1 LAGKGFSWYLNTLTN
16 EPANDILS
24 TLKKKN
30 MKEKEKPKAQPY
42 DPKLVE
48 DKIYK
53 GWLESGHFHG
63 EIKKDK
69 KPYSIV
75 IPPPNV
81 TDILHLGHALN
92 NTIQDILIRK
102 NRMEGYSAEWLPGAD
117 HAGIATQVIVEK
129 QLAKEGITRRDLGRE
144 KFYERT
150 KTWAYRNKDLI
161 LNQLKRI
168 GCSCDWD
175 RTKFTLDESL
185 SKAVAEVFIQLYK
198 KDLIYRGNRIVNWCP
213 SCQTSLSDD
222 EVEYEEKDGH
232 LWYMKY
238 KLQGSDEYLT
248 VATTRPETMLGDT
261 ALAVNPKDAKYKKYV
276 GKTVILPILERELPI
291 IADSYV
297 DPEFGTGV
305 VKVTPAHDPN
315 DFEIGKRHD
324 LEEIN
329 ILNIDGT
336 LNANAGKFKGMD
348 RYEARKQLVKELEK
362 KGHLEKIDKYHLIV
376 GTCYRCHKEIEPY
389 LSVQWFVRMEPLAK
403 PAIEAVKSGELRFHP
418 EYWSKTYLHW
428 MENIRDWC
436 ISRQLWWGH
445 RIPVYYCECGETI
458 VSADKPAK
466 CPKCDNGEITQDEDV
481 LDTWFSSW
489 LWPFSTFGWPEKDPL
504 LSYFYPTKVLVTA
517 SEIIF
522 LWVARMVMAGYEFM
536 GKIPFNDVYIH
547 GTVRDANGI
556 KMSKSLGNGIDPLE
570 IIDKHGADALRMS
583 LILATPDGQDPWI
596 SKNTFEGGRN
606 FVNKLYQVSRFVM
619 MRIGDKQF
627 DYNDISKEKLLPVD
641 RWILSRLE
649 RTIESVNGDI
659 SDFKLS
665 SAAKNLYGFTW
676 NDYCSWYIELI
687 KPDTPEAEI
696 NENSLKVAVFV
707 LDKILKLLHPF
718 VPFVTE
724 EINNNLSE
732 IFPDKETTLVFGP
745 WPPQTS
751 LYRDDELEKSL
762 EVIQNVVNAIRSVR
776 SEMNVPPGKR
786 SDLHIRVKDKEITR
800 LLEEYHEYFR
810 SLAKIE
816 KLIIGEDIKKPPLSA
831 SAIISGAEL
840 FIPLEGLIDIEAERK
855 RLEKEL
861 SNLKNQLE
869 NLSKKL
875 ANADFIKNAPE
886 EVVDREKTRKADF
899 EERVEKLNSNLEQLL
914 GW

>member
-1 LAGKGFSWYLNTLTN
+1 MTKGV
-16 EPANDILS
+16 EVGILS
-24 TLKKKN
+24 TLKN
-30 MKEKEKPKAQPY
+30 MTTKETTKERPKAQPY
-42 DPKLVE
+42 DPKTVE
-48 DKIYK
+48 DKLYDR
-53 GWLESGHFHG
+53 WLKAGYFRG
-63 EIKKDK
+63 EVRTDK

-92 NTIQDILIRK
+92 NTIQDILIRQK
-102 NRMEGYSAEWLPGAD
+102 RMMGYEAEWLPGAD
-117 HAGIATQVIVEK
+117 HAGIATQVVVEK
-129 QLAKEGITRRDLGRE
+129 QLAKEGKTRRELGRE
-144 KFYERT
+144 KFQERT
-150 KTWAYRNKDLI
+150 KTWAYRNKDYI

-175 RTKFTLDESL
+175 RTRFTIDESL
-185 SKAVAEVFIQLYK
+185 SRAVTEVFIRLYK

-222 EVEYEEKDGH
+222 EVEYQEKDGQ
-232 LWYMKY
+232 LWYIKY

-261 ALAVNPKDAKYKKYV
+261 ALAVNPKDAKYKKFV
-276 GKTVILPILERELPI
+276 GKTAILPILDREIPI

-336 LNANAGKFKGMD
+336 LNANAGKFKGLD
-348 RYEARKQLVKELEK
+348 RYDARKKLVAELEK
-362 KGHLEKIDKYHLIV
+362 KGHLEKIDKYHLAI
-376 GTCYRCHKEIEPY
+376 GTCYRCHKDVEPF
-389 LSVQWFVRMEPLAK
+389 LSEQWFVRMAPLAK
-403 PAIEAVKSGELRFHP
+403 PAIEAVKNGELKFHP

-445 RIPVYYCECGETI
+445 RIPVYYCECGEMM
-458 VSADKPAK
+458 VAAEKPTK
-466 CPKCDNGEITQDEDV
+466 CPKCSSSEITQDEDV

-504 LSYFYPTKVLVTA
+504 LEYFYPTKVLVTA

-536 GKIPFNDVYIH
+536 GEIPFNDAYIH

-570 IIDKHGADALRMS
+570 IVDKYGADALRIS
-583 LILATPDGQDPWI
+583 IVLATPDGQDPWI
-596 SKNTFEGGRN
+596 SKNTFEIGRN
-606 FVNKLYQVSRFVM
+606 FVNKLYQASRFVM
-619 MRIGDKQF
+619 MRVGEKKF
-627 DYNDISKEKLLPVD
+627 DYNALSKSELVLVD

-649 RTIESVNGDI
+649 RTIELVNRDI
-659 SDFKLS
+659 GDFKLS
-665 SAAKNLYGFTW
+665 SAAKNLYSFTW

-687 KPDTPEAEI
+687 KPDSPNQEI
-696 NENSLKVAVFV
+696 SETSLKVAVHV

-718 VPFVTE
+718 IPFVTE
-724 EINNNLSE
+724 EINDNLGQ
-732 IFPDKETTLVFGP
+732 IFPEKERTLVLGP
-745 WPPQTS
+745 WPEETS
-751 LYRDDELEKSL
+751 LYKDDTLEKSL
-762 EVIQNVVNAIRSVR
+762 DAIQTVVNAVRSVR

-786 SDLHIRVKDKEITR
+786 SDLHIRTKNKEIAK
-800 LLEEYHEYFR
+800 LLKDYQDYFK
-810 SLAKIE
+810 SLAKID
-816 KLIIGEDIKKPPLSA
+816 KLVIGEKIKKPPLSA
-831 SAIISGAEL
+831 SAIISDAEI

-861 SNLKNQLE
+861 GNLKDQLE
-869 NLSKKL
+869 KLSKKL
-875 ANADFIKNAPE
+875 ANADFLKNAPE
-886 EVVDREKTRKADF
+886 EVIDRERVRKTDF
-899 EERVEKLNSNLEQLL
+899 EERVEKLNSNLEQLM